1 MPNRSPQLIDYLRYT
16 EARRIVEGDIL
27 LSECPRLLDLVSKDS
42 DPNQA
47 FNFKFEFGIDEF
59 ANRFVKG
66 KVTGQ
71 LKLACQRCMDVL
83 DYPIDIELAL
93 AFIKKKEQEQE
104 IVGLYDSFYVES
116 KDPIDF
122 YALIEDEIILSLP
135 LIAKHEDENCLLN
148 LDNTTDKKS
157 SELEE
162 AYLHEQANKKNP
174 FAVLQQLK
182 DSK

>member
-1 MPNRSPQLIDYLRYT
+1 MPNRCPQLIDYLRYT
-16 EARRIVEGDIL
+16 EARKIVEGEIL
-27 LSECPRLLDLVSKDS
+27 LTECPRLLDFASPDS
-42 DPNQA
+42 DLNQA
-47 FNFKFEFGIDEF
+47 FNFKFEFGVDEF

-71 LKLACQRCMDVL
+71 LKLICQRCMDVQ
-83 DYPIDIELAL
+83 DYSINIELAL

-104 IVGLYDSFYVES
+104 IAGLYDSFYIEN

-148 LDNTTDKKS
+148 LDMKTNKGSDEIEK
-157 SELEE
+157 
-162 AYLHEQANKKNP
+162 AYLHEEASKKNP
-174 FAVLQQLK
+174 FAVLEQLK
-182 DSK
+182 DKN